1 MLFMILLKPLFI
13 MLPIYLLFIS
23 FIFISEKILGKQ
35 IGVPLSTCDTIF
47 PLLSFCSQR
56 FLYFYVEVVN
66 VLSVLAF
73 MSQLSLFIQTIDIST
88 HVHL

>member
-1 MLFMILLKPLFI
+1 MILLKPLFI

-47 PLLSFCSQR
+47 PLLSFV
-56 FLYFYVEVVN
+56 LKDFYI
-66 VLSVLAF
+66 F
-73 MSQLSLFIQTIDIST
+73 MLKLLMSYLFWPLCPS
-88 HVHL
+88 